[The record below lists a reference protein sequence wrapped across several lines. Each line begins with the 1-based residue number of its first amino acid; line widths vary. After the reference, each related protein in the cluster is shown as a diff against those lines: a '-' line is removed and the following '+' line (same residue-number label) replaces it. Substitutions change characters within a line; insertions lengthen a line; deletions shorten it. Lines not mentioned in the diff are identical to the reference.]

1 MRDRPW
7 RGRYTRGPFHPR
19 EPEVDPLAQATAAP
33 SMFSVFRNRRFALLW
48 TAQLVSTIGSSLTDL
63 AAAIFVFNVTH
74 SALNVGITLMV
85 TAIPTLFVGLF
96 AGVLVDRFDRKRILQ
111 ASDLL
116 RGLLV
121 LTIPFLVV
129 DTDDILVLYVIL
141 FLAAVVRQFFDPA
154 WESVLPEIASEEELA
169 RANSFLSISSFGST
183 AVGFAAAGILA
194 GIDIHVPFYID
205 AATFLFS
212 FACVSLVRLP
222 RHADAPEESTSPR
235 VIVSN
240 LREGARTLWQIPLL
254 RSLLLAGAAVNLSF
268 GLWNVLL
275 LPMAIRALNATE
287 AEYGLQEGLT
297 SVGFAV
303 AALLM
308 AKYLDRL
315 PEIEWM
321 TIGVVGMGVFGVL
334 YGLSP
339 NIQIAIVIV
348 MITGF
353 LNAPFGIARRTLMQ
367 RSIPRAMRGR
377 VFSAFFVTRDVLF
390 LIGMAGAGLA
400 DIFDV
405 RALIVVASI
414 VLIGAGIA
422 HALLPGLRRP
432 ATEWRRALQLLG
444 TAPHAPTLAEGRAAT
459 MLEFDRLTD
468 VLPELG
474 SLAMSR
480 RTAFLDGA
488 TFHRAEHGMA
498 IIKRG
503 DTSSSAFFVL
513 AGKAVA
519 GVPED
524 GGSYR
529 ALSSM
534 GAGDFFGEIA
544 AITGSPRT
552 ANVIAEDDM
561 ELIQVPGTTLKSLQE
576 VPVME
581 KLIDSKLSERL
592 TRTADADLVRLAGL
606 NQGDLRDLRRRRG
619 RRVEAPEAPAAAVSG
634 TT

>member
-1 MRDRPW
+1 MS
-7 RGRYTRGPFHPR
+7 
-19 EPEVDPLAQATAAP
+19 QATAAP
-33 SMFSVFRNRRFALLW
+33 SMFSVFRNRRFALMW

-96 AGVLVDRFDRKRILQ
+96 AGVFVDRFDRKRILQ

-121 LTIPFLVV
+121 LSIPFLVV
-129 DTDDILVLYVIL
+129 DSQNIAMLYVIL

-154 WESVLPEIASEEELA
+154 WESILPEIASEEELA

-183 AVGFAAAGILA
+183 AVGFAAAGFLT
-194 GIDIHVPFYID
+194 GINPHVPFIID

-212 FACVSLVRLP
+212 LLCVSLVKLP
-222 RHADAPEESTSPR
+222 KHAQAQEESTSVR
-235 VIVSN
+235 VIVAN

-254 RSLLLAGAAVNLSF
+254 RSLLMAGALVNLSF

-308 AKYLDRL
+308 AKFLDRL
-315 PEIEWM
+315 PEVEWM
-321 TIGVVGMGVFGVL
+321 TVSIVGMGIFGVL

-339 NIQIAIVIV
+339 TIQIAIVIV

-367 RSIPRAMRGR
+367 RTIPRAMRGR

-400 DIFDV
+400 DLFDV
-405 RALIVVASI
+405 RILVVVASI
-414 VLIGAGIA
+414 VLIGAGVL
-422 HALLPGLRRP
+422 HAVLPGLRRP
-432 ATEWRRALQLLG
+432 TAEWRRALQLLG

-459 MLEFDRLTD
+459 MLDFDRLTD

-474 SLAMSR
+474 SLAMTR
-480 RTAFLDGA
+480 RTSFLNGA
-488 TFHRAEHGMA
+488 TFHRADHGMA
-498 IIKRG
+498 VIKRG

-513 AGKAVA
+513 GGRAVA
-519 GVPED
+519 GVPEES
-524 GGSYR
+524 GNYR

-534 GAGDFFGEIA
+534 GPGDFFGEIA

-561 ELIQVPGTTLKSLQE
+561 ELIQVPGTTVKALLE
-576 VPVME
+576 VPTME
-581 KLIDSKLSERL
+581 QLIQSKLRERL

-606 NQGDLRDLRRRRG
+606 NQGDLRDLRRRRRPG
-619 RRVEAPEAPAAAVSG
+619 NTPAAEPAATASS
-634 TT
+634 